1 MKHPLIDTQSS
12 GHYDKG
18 EKNGIQILEEEMTIC
33 EMRGF
38 AYGNLRKYEIR
49 LEHKGQK
56 ESDLKKMAHYKAYLQ
71 ELTHLQHMN
80 GINSSMI
87 VSRGWKLANIEW
99 DYS

>member
-1 MKHPLIDTQSS
+1 MIHPLIDLKNST
-12 GHYDKG
+12 HYDNG

-38 AYGNLRKYEIR
+38 AYGNIRKYEIR
-49 LEHKGQK
+49 LKHKGQA
-56 ESDLKKMAHYKAYLQ
+56 ESDEQKIWHYRKYLQ

-87 VSRGWKLANIEW
+87 VSRAWTLANIEW